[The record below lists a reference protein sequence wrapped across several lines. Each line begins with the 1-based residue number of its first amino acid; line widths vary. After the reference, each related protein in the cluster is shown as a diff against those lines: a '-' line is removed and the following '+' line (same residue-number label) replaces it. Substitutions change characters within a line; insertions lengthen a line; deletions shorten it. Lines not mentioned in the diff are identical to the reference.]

1 MTEKFLDIRNIYYLL
16 KNNIIIYILLCY
28 SVFIALE
35 TEGIFRRSAN
45 VAVVKELQNRCNQG
59 LPIDFQG
66 DPHIAAVLL
75 KTFLRELDEPLM
87 TYDLYDE
94 ITQFQG
100 KLFFFFF
107 TYTLYSINMLKF
119 FYYLFYFI

>member
-1 MTEKFLDIRNIYYLL
+1 ML
-16 KNNIIIYILLCY
+16 
-28 SVFIALE
+28 FIALE

-100 KLFFFFF
+100 KHLDFIFYFIFLFFLFFFF
-107 TYTLYSINMLKF
+107 TLYSINMLKF
-119 FYYLFYFI
+119 FYYLFYFSSIKR